1 MALEPLH
8 VISQG
13 YRNFQ
18 RYQEIINVFLKH
30 GFDDLWARMKSDHR
44 VKSFLAKV
52 VSTPARPGR
61 PMALPKRLRL
71 AFEELGPTFVKMGQI
86 LSTRP
91 DLIPAEFIDEFARLQ
106 SRVPPI
112 KYSEVKQVVQ
122 SELGGKLS
130 DLFSEFDRK
139 PVGSASLGQ
148 VHRAVLPTGE
158 AVAVKVQ
165 RPGVQGIVQADLAI
179 LRHLAAL
186 LEKHLTELQDY
197 QPTRMVEAFAQA
209 LERELDYTWEASHL
223 RSFSDMFQNDQSIC
237 TVAVYPEFS
246 TAKVLTMAFMEGISA
261 EDLDALDAAGLDRVS
276 VARRGIESVAAQIF
290 SHGFFH
296 ADPHPGN
303 IQILPDNVVCFLDLG
318 MVGRLNRHDRL
329 LAADLVL
336 AMGQRDETATV
347 KCLLKLC
354 ESDDEPDRRGL
365 EEAMAALIG
374 RYVGQS
380 LQEVSLA
387 TIGYETMNILRRE
400 RLYLPPN
407 FSLMFKA
414 IASMEGLGRSLDPKV
429 DVMQLIAP
437 VVARTRLTRY
447 NPKNIS
453 SNLLDSVDRFLQVT
467 QDLPDD
473 MGELIRL
480 VKRGKL
486 RAEIS
491 HELTPSTRSL
501 LNRLMDRL
509 VSAII
514 IAALL
519 IGSSIMVLSD
529 IPPKW
534 HDIPV
539 LGLLGFK
546 IAAIMSIFTILSVW
560 RHRNR

>member
-1 MALEPLH
+1 MEPLS

-30 GFDDLWARMKSDHR
+30 GFEDAWGRMKSDHR
-44 VKSFLAKV
+44 VKAVLAKV
-52 VSTPARPGR
+52 TSNATPQGR
-61 PMALPKRLRL
+61 PVPLPRRLRL

-91 DLIPAEFIDEFARLQ
+91 DLIPAEFVEEFARLQ

-122 SELGGKLS
+122 TELGGKLS
-130 DLFSEFDRK
+130 DLFSEFERK

-165 RPGVQGIVQADLAI
+165 RPGVQETVQADLAI

-223 RSFSDMFQNDQSIC
+223 RSFSEIFQDDESVC
-237 TVAVYPEFS
+237 TVVVYPEFS

-261 EDLDALDAAGLDRVS
+261 ENLDALDAAGLDRVL

-347 KCLLKLC
+347 KYLLKLC
-354 ESDDEPDRRGL
+354 NSDDEPDRRAL
-365 EEAMAALIG
+365 EERMAALIG

-387 TIGYETMNILRRE
+387 TIGYETMNVLRE
-400 RLYLPPN
+400 EHLYLPPN

-414 IASMEGLGRSLDPKV
+414 IASMEGLGRSLDPTV
-429 DVMQLIAP
+429 DVMQIIAP
-437 VVARTRLTRY
+437 VVARARLARY
-447 NPKNIS
+447 NPKHLS
-453 SNLLDSVDRFLQVT
+453 SNLMDSVDRFLQVA

-486 RAEIS
+486 RSEIS
-491 HELTPSTRSL
+491 HELTPATRST
-501 LNRLMDRL
+501 LNRLTDRL

-519 IGSSIMVLSD
+519 VGSSIMVLSD

-539 LGLLGFK
+539 MGLLGFM
-546 IAAIMSIFTILSVW
+546 IAALLGVFTMISVW
-560 RHRNR
+560 RHRDR

>member
-1 MALEPLH
+1 MEPLS

-30 GFDDLWARMKSDHR
+30 GFEDAWGRMKSDHR
-44 VKSFLAKV
+44 VKAVLAKV
-52 VSTPARPGR
+52 ASKTTPPGR
-61 PMALPKRLRL
+61 PVSLPRRLRL

-91 DLIPAEFIDEFARLQ
+91 DLIPVEFVEEFARLQ

-122 SELGGKLS
+122 TELGGKVG
-130 DLFSEFDRK
+130 DLFAEFERK

-165 RPGVQGIVQADLAI
+165 RPGVQEIVQADLAI

-186 LEKHLTELQDY
+186 LEKYLTELQDY

-223 RSFSDMFQNDQSIC
+223 RSFAEIFQDDKSVC
-237 TVAVYPEFS
+237 TVAVYPRFS

-261 EDLDALDAAGLDRVS
+261 ENLDALDAAEMDRVR

-329 LAADLVL
+329 LAADLIL
-336 AMGQRDETATV
+336 AMGQRDEAATV
-347 KCLLKLC
+347 KYLLKLC
-354 ESDDEPDRRGL
+354 NSDDEPDRRAL
-365 EEAMAALIG
+365 EERMAALIG

-387 TIGYETMNILRRE
+387 TIGYETMNILRQE
-400 RLYLPPN
+400 HLYLPPN

-414 IASMEGLGRSLDPKV
+414 IASMEGLGRSLDPTV
-429 DVMQLIAP
+429 DVMQIIAP
-437 VVARTRLTRY
+437 VVARARLGRY
-447 NPKNIS
+447 HPKHLS
-453 SNLLDSVDRFLQVT
+453 SNLMDSVDRFLQVT

-473 MGELIRL
+473 VGELIRL

-486 RAEIS
+486 RSEIS
-491 HELTPSTRSL
+491 HEFTPATRST
-501 LNRLMDRL
+501 LNRLTDRL

-519 IGSSIMVLSD
+519 VGSSIMVLSD

-546 IAAIMSIFTILSVW
+546 IAALLSVCTMISVW
-560 RHRNR
+560 RHRDR